1 MIQKIKIIKTLIIIF
16 SLSLSFSANAQTVEE
31 IIKGRKAMFSENYQ
45 NAKKISI
52 LLKSKRIEEAKP
64 LMKKIS
70 DNYIKLLD
78 YFPENAKEGF
88 KTGALPSIWEN
99 KDEFNALMKKASDD
113 MIKLAKAI
121 DTAEDLR
128 ENVYVRESLET
139 SQLSAKSGTRFR
151 SVSKETNPPKIST
164 TMAADVVSEVRCG
177 SKVGGSAHNLLNTP
191 PASISEPT
199 DASAIVLISDFS
211 LGTEEDIGD
220 VDSDEEMAP
229 S

>member
-1 MIQKIKIIKTLIIIF
+1 MKQKIKIIQTIIF
-16 SLSLSFSANAQTVEE
+16 IFFMSFPLYANAMTVEE

-52 LLKSKRIEEAKP
+52 LLKSKKIEEAKP

-78 YFPENAKEGF
+78 YFPENTKEGF
-88 KTGALPSIWEN
+88 KTEALPTIWEN

-128 ENVYVRESLET
+128 AAQKELMWSNC
-139 SQLSAKSGTRFR
+139 SACHSRFR
-151 SVSKETNPPKIST
+151 
-164 TMAADVVSEVRCG
+164 
-177 SKVGGSAHNLLNTP
+177 
-191 PASISEPT
+191 
-199 DASAIVLISDFS
+199 
-211 LGTEEDIGD
+211 
-220 VDSDEEMAP
+220 AP
-229 S
+229 H

>member
-1 MIQKIKIIKTLIIIF
+1 MIKIIKTFIIIF
-16 SLSLSFSANAQTVEE
+16 SLCFPFTANAQTVEE

-113 MIKLAKAI
+113 MVTLA
-121 DTAEDLR
+121 
-128 ENVYVRESLET
+128 
-139 SQLSAKSGTRFR
+139 
-151 SVSKETNPPKIST
+151 SVIE
-164 TMAADVVSEVRCG
+164 
-177 SKVGGSAHNLLNTP
+177 
-191 PASISEPT
+191 
-199 DASAIVLISDFS
+199 
-211 LGTEEDIGD
+211 
-220 VDSDEEMAP
+220 DSDDIRGTLKQLMWSNCKACHSKYRMP
-229 S
+229 H

>member
-1 MIQKIKIIKTLIIIF
+1 MFKIKTIVVAIFILI
-16 SLSLSFSANAQTVEE
+16 SQQLYAAQSVEE

-52 LLKSKRIEEAKP
+52 LLKSKKIEEAKP

-121 DTAEDLR
+121 ETAEDLR
-128 ENVYVRESLET
+128 AAQKELMWSNC
-139 SQLSAKSGTRFR
+139 SACHSKFR
-151 SVSKETNPPKIST
+151 
-164 TMAADVVSEVRCG
+164 
-177 SKVGGSAHNLLNTP
+177 
-191 PASISEPT
+191 
-199 DASAIVLISDFS
+199 
-211 LGTEEDIGD
+211 
-220 VDSDEEMAP
+220 AP
-229 S
+229 H